1 MFFFFFPPLPFFFLL
16 YINPPY
22 SSDIP
27 VDYLWDVWD
36 SREEGSGWGKRLV
49 GTLKA
54 VWCRPAVHFVAIPA
68 SSILVIVLD
77 NDYTRAWC
85 HAFSFSTASVNY
97 FLRLFKPG
105 TALKARFRESLRSVS
120 RPSARV
126 STPTSCQYRCFYLG
140 CRNAMHAYCQFYFYL
155 FFLKGQQAWLFSGFL
170 ARTALT
176 TSWSRLKKKKDFRVH
191 FNYMPCVCMTFHPL
205 WSWRLVYWFREGW
218 AWCLCSGHHGYRF
231 SFFSSSSDLLHLRH
245 RKPQLFFFFFLNAI
259 FIFYVVQSC

>member
-1 MFFFFFPPLPFFFLL
+1 MFSYRYSVPVTLIVPWVTYTIYSGDLKSWAFLKSSSFVKSEGLTRVFFFSFFFLL

-22 SSDIP
+22 SSDVP

-85 HAFSFSTASVNY
+85 HAFSFSTASLNY

-105 TALKARFRESLRSVS
+105 TALKARFRESVRSVR

-126 STPTSCQYRCFYLG
+126 SAPTSCQYRCFYLG
-140 CRNAMHAYCQFYFYL
+140 CRNAMHAYCQFYFY
-155 FFLKGQQAWLFSGFL
+155 FF
-170 ARTALT
+170 
-176 TSWSRLKKKKDFRVH
+176 
-191 FNYMPCVCMTFHPL
+191 
-205 WSWRLVYWFREGW
+205 
-218 AWCLCSGHHGYRF
+218 
-231 SFFSSSSDLLHLRH
+231 
-245 RKPQLFFFFFLNAI
+245 
-259 FIFYVVQSC
+259 